1 MKKDKIVALITAV
14 SISSTLVLTD
24 KEVYAKGLE
33 NNKNKNNLVH
43 NSENEY
49 LDEDNIDLNAI
60 KDDEENPIIE
70 IPDPNLKAVLN
81 EIIDKNRPSD
91 KDIRKSELALITKVA
106 ANRKNIKNLEGL
118 QYCVNATAIAL
129 PNNEI
134 EDLSPISNLTKV
146 VDLELEGNQISNLEP
161 LKNLT
166 NLIFLKLSNNKISDL
181 NPISNLENLHE
192 LYISLNKIS
201 DITPLKGLKNLTFL
215 NLSDNKIKDI
225 KTLSNLTKLN
235 YLNLDRNLLDDL
247 KDLVTL
253 KEMEILSLDDNN
265 ITNIEPIG
273 ELKKITT
280 LFLDRNNITDISPLS
295 NLNLLES
302 LTISENE
309 VEDLSPISK
318 AYNLIS
324 LTAAFNK
331 IKDITPLSNL
341 KELSYLK
348 LNNNMIGN
356 IDIVTNFKKLEY
368 FYAQDQKV
376 YLPEIT
382 VRKNFAKITNP
393 IISLFNESIKPYN
406 ISSEGVY
413 NKEDNSIVWNN
424 ISSDRSEKFKFYK
437 DLRKRKEY
445 QEEEPWIFSGEVFQ
459 DIKYKSNE
467 IPVIEGV
474 ENVTIKQDTEF
485 NPMKGVSA
493 SDFEDGNITKDI
505 KIEGTVNTKVPG
517 KYELTYTVTDSDNN
531 TVSKKRIV
539 TVLPKLTNLNHVPV
553 IEAKDRVLTVGDT
566 FNPLDGVSAYDNEDK
581 KIELTKENIVS
592 NDVNTEKAGTY
603 EVTYKVTDSQG
614 ATVTKTIKVT
624 VNPRQEV
631 INHVPVIKAED
642 KVLTVGDKFNPL
654 EGVSA
659 YDDEDKDIKLTEA
672 NVIFNNVNTKKA
684 GTYEVTYKVTDSQ
697 GATVTKTIKVTVNP
711 RQEVINHVPVI
722 KAEDKVLTVG
732 DKFNPLEGVSAY
744 DDEDKDIKL
753 TEANVIFNNVN
764 TKVAGTYEVTY
775 KVTDSEGATVTKTI
789 KVTVNPKQNNED
801 NSNNSIDKLPNTG
814 AVNTLPLFS
823 LASILGG
830 ISLLFKRKNK
840 PKK

>member
-24 KEVYAKGLE
+24 KEVYAKDLE

-81 EIIDKNRPSD
+81 QTLSEIYSTERESD
-91 KDIRKSELALITKVA
+91 LDIRKSELEHITKVA

-118 QYCVNATAIAL
+118 QYCINATAIAL

-146 VDLELEGNQISNLEP
+146 VDLELEGNQISDLEP
-161 LKNLT
+161 LKNLK
-166 NLIFLKLSNNKISDL
+166 NLKLLNLNNNQIIDL
-181 NPISNLENLHE
+181 N
-192 LYISLNKIS
+192 
-201 DITPLKGLKNLTFL
+201 
-215 NLSDNKIKDI
+215 
-225 KTLSNLTKLN
+225 
-235 YLNLDRNLLDDL
+235 
-247 KDLVTL
+247 
-253 KEMEILSLDDNN
+253 
-265 ITNIEPIG
+265 
-273 ELKKITT
+273 
-280 LFLDRNNITDISPLS
+280 PLS
-295 NLNLLES
+295 NLNLLE
-302 LTISENE
+302 
-309 VEDLSPISK
+309 DLSLANNKVTNIKSICNLYSLEVINLDNNKIKDLDDLSK
-318 AYNLIS
+318 LKNMYSLSLDNTNLKDITFLS
-324 LTAAFNK
+324 NLKNLGHLYLNENGIDDITILSKLTRLQTLDLSSNK
-331 IKDITPLSNL
+331 IKDITPLKNLRELIDLNLGVNKIEDISSLSNL
-341 KELSYLK
+341 KK
-348 LNNNMIGN
+348 LNTLRLDHNMIGN
-356 IDIVTNFKKLEY
+356 IDAVTKLKNLMY
-368 FYAQDQKV
+368 LDASNQKV

-382 VRKNFAKITNP
+382 VRKKFAKITNP
-393 IISLFNESIKPYN
+393 IVSLFNESVKPFN
-406 ISSEGVY
+406 ISSGGVY

-437 DLRKRKEY
+437 DLRRKREY
-445 QEEEPWIFSGEVFQ
+445 QKPEAWIFSGEVFQ
-459 DIKYKSNE
+459 NIKYKSNE

-505 KIEGTVNTKVPG
+505 KIEGNVNTKVPG

-539 TVLPKLTNLNHVPV
+539 TVLPKLTNL
-553 IEAKDRVLTVGDT
+553 
-566 FNPLDGVSAYDNEDK
+566 
-581 KIELTKENIVS
+581 
-592 NDVNTEKAGTY
+592 
-603 EVTYKVTDSQG
+603 
-614 ATVTKTIKVT
+614 
-624 VNPRQEV
+624 
-631 INHVPVIKAED
+631 
-642 KVLTVGDKFNPL
+642 
-654 EGVSA
+654 
-659 YDDEDKDIKLTEA
+659 
-672 NVIFNNVNTKKA
+672 
-684 GTYEVTYKVTDSQ
+684 
-697 GATVTKTIKVTVNP
+697 
-711 RQEVINHVPVI
+711 NHVPVI

-775 KVTDSEGATVTKTI
+775 KVTDSQGATVTKTI